1 MHICLPF
8 DNVCAL
14 RRLPSA
20 GLFLSSRRSRPSPR
34 TASPAFAGEALNG
47 APARTGGRSVV
58 RRARAVLADGCGG
71 GRRRASCTERRFPAG
86 GVTPKGVR
94 HKRGEKTSGV
104 VPVVRAKPD
113 CGFLPNASK
122 HTKARK
128 QAGLRLLLY
137 RVGLCLHIHQAEPYL
152 PPPLGR
158 AGHNYYTT
166 FSSCGRRAPFLRKGR
181 RRVLRHI
188 DVILYRASISR
199 QQVKAGVFWA
209 KR

>member
-20 GLFLSSRRSRPSPR
+20 GLFLTSR
-34 TASPAFAGEALNG
+34 
-47 APARTGGRSVV
+47 GGRPGFGRLFPFLRAK
-58 RRARAVLADGCGG
+58 RRAKHRRGRAAGRSCGVRAPFLRKG
-71 GRRRASCTERRFPAG
+71 WRRACRRASCTERRFPAG
-86 GVTPKGVR
+86 GVTPKGLR
-94 HKRGEKTSGV
+94 HKRGEKTSRA

-188 DVILYRASISR
+188 GAILYRASISSQR
-199 QQVKAGVFWA
+199 VKAVVF
-209 KR
+209 